1 VNNIEKVNIICNAG
15 FSMSGQGHF
24 GVTRAQFVIIL
35 NLLNC
40 GDAEQAVNDYFKVL
54 QEPMNKA
61 LEGF

>member
-1 VNNIEKVNIICNAG
+1 MCNAG
-15 FSMSGQGHF
+15 FFMSGQGCF
-24 GVTRAQFVIIL
+24 DVTRAQSVIIL

-61 LEGF
+61 LEGK